1 MASKIKVDTLETAN
15 GSGTIALSNQL
26 SGMTTASLPTLTS
39 AEMPVGSSIQ
49 VVNFQTGAVATGTTT
64 IPYDNTIP
72 QITEGTEFMT
82 LNFTPTSASSILLID
97 VVCQMTAD
105 ALVFDTVCLFE
116 GTTANA
122 LATSVSDNSRAAAF
136 EVNSFRHKMTAGSTA
151 QKTFR
156 VRGGGHGASTVTFN
170 GRNGGGAYNGT
181 MASSITITE
190 VAA

>member
-1 MASKIKVDTLETAN
+1 MSTISIKELSHPAGQVIKIASGKTLDLK
-15 GSGTIALSNQL
+15 SQGT
-26 SGMTTASLPTLTS
+26 TTLPT
-39 AEMPVGSSIQ
+39 GSVIQ
-49 VVNFQTGAVATGTTT
+49 VANFQTGAMIAGTGT
-64 IPYDNTIP
+64 IPYDDTTP
-72 QITEGTEFMT
+72 QITEGTEYMT

-97 VVCQMTAD
+97 VVCQISAN
-105 ALVFDTVCLFE
+105 ALIFDTVCLFE

-170 GRNGGGAYNGT
+170 GRNGGATYNGT

-190 VAA
+190 IQG